1 VTLTPDDL
9 RAKIAESK
17 KPKASRKQ
25 WSPPLLSDL
34 AEGHVLAFDQTL
46 SNTGMA
52 WVINDKQ
59 GLRAIDCANL
69 KPPTDI
75 YKGHEGSIRKGLWL
89 QYTFQRLRGECAG
102 RNAQEIVYEQPAVMG
117 YRIESSLMAAFALRL
132 AWPTAEG
139 IYNQHAKAIF
149 LGSGQHTKA
158 DVKACI
164 NSYIPNWQRTG
175 PWNEHVR
182 DAVLL
187 GMTYLYD
194 QKKEQS

>member
-1 VTLTPDDL
+1 MPLSPSEL
-9 RAKIAESK
+9 RAKIAEGK
-17 KPKASRKQ
+17 KPKASKKKWEQ
-25 WSPPLLSDL
+25 PTVDDL
-34 AEGHVLAFDQTL
+34 AHGHVLAFDQTL

-69 KPPTDI
+69 KPPSGD

-89 QYTFQRLRGECAG
+89 QSTFVRLRGEC

-117 YRIESSLMAAFALRL
+117 YRIESSLMAAMALRL
-132 AWPTAEG
+132 AWPTAVG
-139 IYNQHAKAIF
+139 IYNQHAKAVF
-149 LGSGQHTKA
+149 LGTGQHTKA
-158 DVKACI
+158 DVKECI

-187 GMTYLYD
+187 GLTYLYD
-194 QKKEQS
+194 LKKEQS

>member
-1 VTLTPDDL
+1 MPLTPSEL

-17 KPKASRKQ
+17 KPKSSRKQ
-25 WSPPLLSDL
+25 WSRPPVSAL
-34 AEGHVLAFDQTL
+34 AQGHVLAFDQTL

-52 WVINDKQ
+52 WVINDEQ
-59 GLRAIDCANL
+59 GLRAIDCKNL
-69 KPPTDI
+69 VQTTTAR
-75 YKGHEGSIRKGLWL
+75 GHESSIRKALLLHNTLRFDVRESIPGL
-89 QYTFQRLRGECAG
+89 
-102 RNAQEIVYEQPAVMG
+102 NAQAVVYEQPPVMG
-117 YRIESSLMAAFALRL
+117 YRIESSLMAAL
-132 AWPTAEG
+132 AVRMVWHEAIG
-139 IYNQHAKAIF
+139 VSNQHAKAIF

-164 NSYIPNWQRTG
+164 NDYIPNFMRTG

-194 QKKEQS
+194 QKKEAA